1 MSGMFKPRP
10 TRATGVI
17 TINGWQLKN
26 YEITLDGNDIAKDLI
41 GAAHATLVDTLPT
54 SPSLEP
60 AVGFAI
66 LHRGLDGVWLLAD
79 LWNGDILHQHTF
91 TSRLSATLPVFT
103 LVPVGGPTACVW
115 ELTIHS
121 HERDAYIR
129 HILDPLTGPDI
140 DAYLSDVLVVG

>member
-1 MSGMFKPRP
+1 MSGRFKSRP

-17 TINGWQLKN
+17 TINGWQLKR
-26 YEITLDGNDIAKDLI
+26 YEITLDGIDIANGLI
-41 GAAHATLVDTLPT
+41 GAAHTTLVENLPAPPT
-54 SPSLEP
+54 IEP

-66 LHRGLDGVWLLAD
+66 LHRGLDAVWLLAD
-79 LWNGDILHQHTF
+79 LWNGDILHQYTF
-91 TSRLSATLPVFT
+91 SSPVGTALPVFI
-103 LVPVGGPTACVW
+103 LVPAGGPTACVW
-115 ELTIHS
+115 ELSIHS